1 VPRHLRIET
10 LTADDV
16 RLGRPPLLRALSAV
30 GRVHQRDVVGDV
42 GGHEPL
48 DRVSCLVEV
57 QPVRLDRGGRSDP
70 SDRSSR
76 GGRGGG
82 GHWMPSFTYVRT
94 GIAGGS
100 TALGCP
106 NRGRRWGLPIR
117 LVGFAT
123 ADL

>member
-1 VPRHLRIET
+1 EA

-57 QPVRLDRGGRSDP
+57 PPVRLDRGGRSDP
-70 SDRSSR
+70 SDRGSR
-76 GGRGGG
+76 GGRGGR
-82 GHWMPSFTYVRT
+82 GHGIDSLIYVRT
-94 GIAGGS
+94 GIGGGP
-100 TALGCP
+100 TALGGP
-106 NRGRRWGLPIR
+106 NRGRPRGLPIR
-117 LVGFAT
+117 SVGLAT
-123 ADL
+123 AEL